1 MAYYEIFARCEKGVL
16 PQNESE
22 VESFVLT
29 RRVLLQAAAGALS
42 VASQET
48 LAATKKRTV
57 IVGGGGIAGL
67 CCAYELARRGHDV
80 TVLEAS
86 GRVGG
91 HVKTVRDELAD
102 GLYVDAGAEQFTK
115 PGYDL
120 YWSYVREFNL
130 PYMQDHRR
138 ERMLRRIGERLY
150 SEEELAD
157 PKVLAGF
164 GFNQREIA
172 FLQRHPWWELSRLY
186 LDKYTDAFHDE
197 YKPFDAGLDELD
209 HITVSDL
216 LKREGASDAGMRF
229 AGGGTSALH
238 TVWHTAILERRGVP
252 LWPNQVFR
260 LKGGN
265 SLLPETFAKRL
276 GDRVKLGCPVTGIR
290 HGSREI
296 TVSYREFGLD
306 KQISGDYLVC
316 CMSAVMLRR
325 IPFTPALPEKKQW
338 AISNVPYYSATR
350 PVFQSRTKF
359 WREQSASVNIEFS
372 QPDLSHI
379 WSMADDVETQRG
391 LITGTA
397 QPGVRADAALA
408 VFRNGYPGKKDTI
421 EQAMII
427 DWSRDPWCMACET
440 TNYKVGEL
448 SRFWPALIEPHGRIH
463 FAGAYCDNLNW
474 GQEAATRSAN
484 RVAKAIDASES

>member
-1 MAYYEIFARCEKGVL
+1 M
-16 PQNESE
+16 
-22 VESFVLT
+22 LT
-29 RRVLLQAAAGALS
+29 RRTLLQAAGALP
-42 VASQET
+42 
-48 LAATKKRTV
+48 LAAAQVPKASKRKTV
-57 IVGGGGIAGL
+57 IIAGGGIAGL

-91 HVKTVRDELAD
+91 HVKTVRDDLAD

-120 YWSYVREFNL
+120 YWSYVREFDL
-130 PYMQDHRR
+130 PYIQDHRR
-138 ERMLRRIGERLY
+138 EHMLRCIANRLY

-157 PKVLAGF
+157 RRVLAGF
-164 GFNQREIA
+164 GFNQREIE
-172 FLQRHPWWELSRLY
+172 FLTRHSWWELSRLY
-186 LDKYTDAFHDE
+186 FDKYADAFHDE
-197 YKPFDAGLDELD
+197 YNPFNAGLDELD
-209 HITVSDL
+209 HITVTEL
-216 LKREGASDAGMRF
+216 LRREGASDAGIRF
-229 AGGGTSALH
+229 VGGDTSALH
-238 TVWHTAILERRGVP
+238 TVWHAAILKRRGVP
-252 LWPNQVFR
+252 LWPTQIFR

-290 HGSREI
+290 HGDTAV
-296 TVSYREFGLD
+296 TVHYREFGQN
-306 KQISGDYLVC
+306 KEISGDYLVC
-316 CMSAVMLRR
+316 CMSAVMLRQ
-325 IPFTPALPEKKQW
+325 IPITPALPEQKRW
-338 AISNVPYYSATR
+338 AIGNVPYYSATR

-359 WREQSASVNIEFS
+359 WRDQGISINVEFS
-372 QPDLSHI
+372 QPSLEHI
-379 WSMADDVETQRG
+379 WSMADDVETRRG
-391 LITGTA
+391 LIVGTA
-397 QPGVRADAALA
+397 QPGVHAETALTT
-408 VFRNGYPGKKDTI
+408 FRDYYPAKRDTV

-448 SRFWPALIEPHGRIH
+448 NRFWPALIKPHGRIH

-484 RVAKAIDASES
+484 RVAQAIDGTAS